1 MDFVSFTAEE
11 VFSILDIL
19 KIISLICMIQDTI
32 AWLKVSHPKEGC
44 GGFDNKLVI

>member
-19 KIISLICMIQDTI
+19 KVIFMIQDTI

-44 GGFDNKLVI
+44 GGFDNKPAI